1 MTENKFI
8 SLWFKGGDKNIGK
21 KEVESEGKEE
31 NRKAKKKMKTVYK
44 KYKKL

>member
-21 KEVESEGKEE
+21 KEVESEGNEK
-31 NRKAKKKMKTVYK
+31 NCKAKKKRKNENS
-44 KYKKL
+44 L